1 MLIIYHTMP
10 TGNIRCINVSDE
22 DYIIYKQ
29 AIENFGLL
37 INPDQL
43 KAIKEMKA
51 LEQLKEG
58 E

>member
-37 INPDQL
+37 INPDPL